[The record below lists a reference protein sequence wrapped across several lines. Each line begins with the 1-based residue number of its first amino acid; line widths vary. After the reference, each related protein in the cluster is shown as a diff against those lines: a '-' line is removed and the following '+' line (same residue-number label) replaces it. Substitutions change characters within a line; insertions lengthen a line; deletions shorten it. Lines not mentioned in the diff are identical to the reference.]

1 METKKFSQRVLNVVK
16 YFWKQ
21 RSEYGTILLVL
32 FALGLICL
40 LVVDI
45 TFHGE
50 QHGKV
55 FFICLKAVCLG
66 GITGGLLTLNA
77 WIAEMKDEWHNGFWK
92 RLRTILTSVSGLGL
106 FAFCISA
113 LFLPAD
119 SSIIEN
125 VFQTVGAIGLFGFLF
140 GTVASGMTFFL
151 EQLLKGI
158 GFMIE
163 RLLR

>member
-1 METKKFSQRVLNVVK
+1 METKNFSQRVLNVVK

-21 RSEYGTILLVL
+21 RSGYGAILLVL

-45 TFHGE
+45 TSRGE
-50 QHGKV
+50 YGKV
-55 FFICLKAVCLG
+55 FFTCLKIVCLS
-66 GITGGLLTLNA
+66 GIVGGLLTLNT
-77 WIAEMKDEWHNGFWK
+77 WISEMKDEWHNGFWK

>member
-1 METKKFSQRVLNVVK
+1 M
-16 YFWKQ
+16 
-21 RSEYGTILLVL
+21 LVL

-45 TFHGE
+45 TSRGE

-66 GITGGLLTLNA
+66 GITGGLLTLNT
-77 WIAEMKDEWHNGFWK
+77 WISEMKYEWHNGFWE
-92 RLRTILTSVSGLGL
+92 RLRTILTCISVLGL

-119 SSIIEN
+119 SSVVEN
-125 VFQTVGAIGLFGFLF
+125 VFQTVGSIGLFSFLF
-140 GTVASGMTFFL
+140 GVVASGMTFFL

-163 RLLR
+163 RLFH

>member
-45 TFHGE
+45 TFRGE

-55 FFICLKAVCLG
+55 FFTCLKIVCLS
-66 GITGGLLTLNA
+66 GIVGGLLTLNT
-77 WIAEMKDEWHNGFWK
+77 WISEMKYEWHNGFWE
-92 RLRTILTSVSGLGL
+92 RLRTILTCISVLGL

-119 SSIIEN
+119 SSVVEN
-125 VFQTVGAIGLFGFLF
+125 VFQTVGSIGLFSFCSEL
-140 GTVASGMTFFL
+140 
-151 EQLLKGI
+151 
-158 GFMIE
+158 
-163 RLLR
+163 

>member
-1 METKKFSQRVLNVVK
+1 METKNFSQRVLNVVK

-21 RSEYGTILLVL
+21 RSGYGAILLVL

-45 TFHGE
+45 TSRGE
-50 QHGKV
+50 YGKV
-55 FFICLKAVCLG
+55 FFTCLKIVCLS
-66 GITGGLLTLNA
+66 GIVGGLLTLNA

>member
-21 RSEYGTILLVL
+21 RSGYGAILLVL

-45 TFHGE
+45 TSRGE

>member
-1 METKKFSQRVLNVVK
+1 M
-16 YFWKQ
+16 
-21 RSEYGTILLVL
+21 LVL

-45 TFHGE
+45 TSRGE

-66 GITGGLLTLNA
+66 GITGGLLTLNT
-77 WIAEMKDEWHNGFWK
+77 WISEMKYEWHNGFWE
-92 RLRTILTSVSGLGL
+92 RLRTILTCISVLGL

-119 SSIIEN
+119 SSVVEN